1 MSDGIADDR
10 RRRLRPLQP
19 EPQFEPPDEPPPGG
33 WMEFDRV
40 VAKRRMVHR
49 FERRPVPDGQLL
61 EVLEKALHA
70 PSAGFSQGLELVLL
84 QDPVSVQRFWQIT
97 DPSGE
102 SEELIGVSSSGPP
115 VLVIVLTDS
124 TAYTGRYSEPDKVA
138 YGLADPDRWPVP
150 YWYVDAGMASLL
162 VLQAA
167 VDRGLGGWFFGVTE
181 GEPELREMLSI
192 PAGLSLVGVIG
203 LGYRAADDR
212 PIGSS
217 VSRRR
222 RSLDDVLHH
231 ERWQ

>member
-1 MSDGIADDR
+1 MD
-10 RRRLRPLQP
+10 
-19 EPQFEPPDEPPPGG
+19 
-33 WMEFDRV
+33 FDRV

-49 FERRPVPDGQLL
+49 FERRPVPDDLLL

-84 QDPVSVQRFWQIT
+84 QDPASVQRFWRTT
-97 DPSGE
+97 DPCGE
-102 SEELIGVSSSGPP
+102 YEELIGVFSSGPP
-115 VLVIVLTDS
+115 VLVLVLTDA
-124 TAYTGRYSEPDKVA
+124 TAYTARYSEPDKA
-138 YGLADPDRWPVP
+138 MYGLADPDRWPVP

-181 GEPELREMLSI
+181 GEPELREMLGI

-203 LGYRAADDR
+203 LGYQAADDR

-222 RSLDDVLHH
+222 RSLDDVLHR
-231 ERWQ
+231 ESWG